1 MEERRQL
8 RRFTLRLPCLIFD
21 WNDACGELLLQTH
34 TTNVSVG
41 GAFIEAEQRLPPGL
55 SVQLKLL
62 IQRNRMIDIIND
74 SSCISLTGQVVRS
87 GSKGMGLVFNEEY
100 QTMRTVHLLDQCRAV
115 SQWIQQLK
123 TDGESQPIVPMYNP
137 VNALHREPS
146 RLEPAFKN

>member
-8 RRFTLRLPCLIFD
+8 RRFTLRFPCLIFD
-21 WNDACGELLLQTH
+21 WNDARGEMLLQTH
-34 TTNVSVG
+34 TANVSVG
-41 GAFIEAEQRLPPGL
+41 GAFIETEQRLPPGL

-62 IQRNRMIDIIND
+62 IQRNRMIDIIQE

-87 GSKGMGLVFNEEY
+87 DSKGMGLVFDEAY

-115 SQWIQQLK
+115 SQWLQQLK
-123 TDGESQPIVPMYNP
+123 TDGESQPIIPMYNP
-137 VNALHREPS
+137 INAFDRESS